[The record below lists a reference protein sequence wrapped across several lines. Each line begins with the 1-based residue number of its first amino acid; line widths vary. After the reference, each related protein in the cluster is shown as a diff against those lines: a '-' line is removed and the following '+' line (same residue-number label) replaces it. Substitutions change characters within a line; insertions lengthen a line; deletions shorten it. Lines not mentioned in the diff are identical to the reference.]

1 MHIGSLELQ
10 GSAVLAPLAGVAD
23 RAMREL
29 CLSYGAAM
37 VTTEMVSAKGF
48 TMGDRKSRE
57 LLKLSDLEHPGA
69 IQLFGY
75 DPTILAEAA
84 KRVEAEFPCEAIDLN
99 MGCPA
104 PKITGNNAG
113 SSLLRDPD
121 LAVSIA
127 KAVVEAV
134 SRPVTVKMRTGW
146 DPDHLVCVDLAKR
159 LEDAGV
165 AALTVHGRTKDQMY
179 APPVDRSSIKAVVD
193 AVSIPVIANGDVR
206 DGPSA
211 KSMLEETG
219 AAAVMVGRG
228 ATGHP
233 WVFEQINAYLKD
245 GTVLPEPTIEEK
257 MQILLDH
264 SAKICEYKG
273 DYIGMRESRKHAAWY
288 IKGMRGAAKF
298 RDSIGKL
305 STKEELIAL
314 TEAAVKDLSIS
325 DALVKTLASFAD
337 LQEGDLNPALI
348 NHTREITV
356 KQEHQPLTVMDTGE
370 GSILMAWFKE
380 DGGSM
385 NIEFLEDG
393 SAEMYVDDEQ
403 NDELES
409 FFPATLEN
417 LTLFLDAFYSNKN
430 FLEM

>member
-1 MHIGSLELQ
+1 MKIGDLELQ
-10 GSAVLAPLAGVAD
+10 GSAVLAPLAGVSD

-48 TMGDRKSRE
+48 TMGDRKSKE
-57 LLKLSDLEHPGA
+57 LLLLSDLEHPGA

-84 KRVEAEFPCEAIDLN
+84 KRVEAEFPCEAIDIN

-113 SSLLRDPD
+113 SSLLRDLD
-121 LAVSIA
+121 RATAIAEAVVKAVS
-127 KAVVEAV
+127 K
-134 SRPVTVKMRTGW
+134 PVTVKMRTGW
-146 DPDHLVCVDLAKR
+146 DPDNLVCVDLAKR
-159 LEDAGV
+159 LEDVGV

-193 AVSIPVIANGDVR
+193 AVSIPVIANGDVK

-211 KSMLEETG
+211 KSMMEETG
-219 AAAVMVGRG
+219 ADAVMVGRG
-228 ATGHP
+228 ATGRP

-245 GTVLPEPTIEEK
+245 GTILPEPPIEEK
-257 MQILLDH
+257 MQLLLNH
-264 SAKICEYKG
+264 SEKICEYKG
-273 DYIGMRESRKHAAWY
+273 NYIGMRETRKHAAWY

-314 TEAAVKDLSIS
+314 TEAV
-325 DALVKTLASFAD
+325 
-337 LQEGDLNPALI
+337 
-348 NHTREITV
+348 
-356 KQEHQPLTVMDTGE
+356 
-370 GSILMAWFKE
+370 
-380 DGGSM
+380 
-385 NIEFLEDG
+385 IEAAN
-393 SAEMYVDDEQ
+393 AER
-403 NDELES
+403 
-409 FFPATLEN
+409 A
-417 LTLFLDAFYSNKN
+417 
-430 FLEM
+430 

>member
-1 MHIGSLELQ
+1 MRIGSLELQ

-23 RAMREL
+23 RAMRER

-57 LLKLSDLEHPGA
+57 LLQLSDLEHPGA

-75 DPTILAEAA
+75 DPAILAEAA

-104 PKITGNNAG
+104 PKITGNKAG

-134 SRPVTVKMRTGW
+134 QKPVTVKMRTGW
-146 DPDHLVCVDLAKR
+146 DPESLVCVELAKQ
-159 LEDAGV
+159 LEDVGV

-211 KSMLEETG
+211 KSMRH
-219 AAAVMVGRG
+219 GRQRRHR
-228 ATGHP
+228 T
-233 WVFEQINAYLKD
+233 
-245 GTVLPEPTIEEK
+245 
-257 MQILLDH
+257 
-264 SAKICEYKG
+264 
-273 DYIGMRESRKHAAWY
+273 
-288 IKGMRGAAKF
+288 
-298 RDSIGKL
+298 
-305 STKEELIAL
+305 
-314 TEAAVKDLSIS
+314 
-325 DALVKTLASFAD
+325 
-337 LQEGDLNPALI
+337 
-348 NHTREITV
+348 
-356 KQEHQPLTVMDTGE
+356 PLG
-370 GSILMAWFKE
+370 L
-380 DGGSM
+380 
-385 NIEFLEDG
+385 
-393 SAEMYVDDEQ
+393 
-403 NDELES
+403 
-409 FFPATLEN
+409 
-417 LTLFLDAFYSNKN
+417 
-430 FLEM
+430 

>member
-1 MHIGSLELQ
+1 MRIGSVELE

-57 LLKLSDLEHPGA
+57 LLQLSELEHPGA

-75 DPTILAEAA
+75 DPAILAEAA
-84 KRVEAEFPCEAIDLN
+84 QAAAEAFDFEVLDLN

-104 PKITGNNAG
+104 PKIVGNKSGA
-113 SSLLRDPD
+113 SLLRDPD

-127 KAVVEAV
+127 AAVVKAVDK
-134 SRPVTVKMRTGW
+134 PVTVKMRTGW

-165 AALTVHGRTKDQMY
+165 SALTVHGRTKDQMY
-179 APPVDRSSIKAVVD
+179 APPVDRASIKAVVD
-193 AVSIPVIANGDVR
+193 AVSLPVIANGDVR

-211 KSMLEETG
+211 QSLLEETG

-228 ATGHP
+228 ATGRP

-245 GTVLPEPTIEEK
+245 GTVLPEPPIEEQ
-257 MQILLDH
+257 MRVLLAH

-273 DYIGMRESRKHAAWY
+273 DYIGMRETRKHAAWY
-288 IKGMRGAAKF
+288 IKGMRGAAQF
-298 RDSIGKL
+298 RNQIGKL
-305 STKEELIAL
+305 STREELIAL
-314 TEAAVKDLSIS
+314 TEQVIQAA
-325 DALVKTLASFAD
+325 
-337 LQEGDLNPALI
+337 
-348 NHTREITV
+348 
-356 KQEHQPLTVMDTGE
+356 
-370 GSILMAWFKE
+370 KE
-380 DGGSM
+380 
-385 NIEFLEDG
+385 N
-393 SAEMYVDDEQ
+393 A
-403 NDELES
+403 
-409 FFPATLEN
+409 
-417 LTLFLDAFYSNKN
+417 
-430 FLEM
+430 

>member
-48 TMGDRKSRE
+48 TMGDRKSKE
-57 LLKLSDLEHPGA
+57 LLRLSDLEHPGA

-75 DPTILAEAA
+75 DPAILAEAA

-127 KAVVEAV
+127 RAVVEAV
-134 SRPVTVKMRTGW
+134 DKPVTVKMRTGW
-146 DPDHLVCVDLAKR
+146 DPDHLVCVELAKR

-165 AALTVHGRTKDQMY
+165 AALTVHGRTKDQ
-179 APPVDRSSIKAVVD
+179 AVVD
-193 AVSIPVIANGDVR
+193 SVSIPVIANGDVR

-233 WVFEQINAYLKD
+233 WVFEQINAFLKD
-245 GTVLPEPTIEEK
+245 GTVLPEPPIEEK

-273 DYIGMRESRKHAAWY
+273 DYIGMRETRKHAAWY

-305 STKEELIAL
+305 STKEELVAL
-314 TEAAVKDLSIS
+314 TEAV
-325 DALVKTLASFAD
+325 
-337 LQEGDLNPALI
+337 
-348 NHTREITV
+348 
-356 KQEHQPLTVMDTGE
+356 
-370 GSILMAWFKE
+370 
-380 DGGSM
+380 
-385 NIEFLEDG
+385 IEAAR
-393 SAEMYVDDEQ
+393 AEQ
-403 NDELES
+403 Q
-409 FFPATLEN
+409 
-417 LTLFLDAFYSNKN
+417 
-430 FLEM
+430 

>member
-48 TMGDRKSRE
+48 TMGDRKSKE
-57 LLKLSDLEHPGA
+57 LLRLSDLEHPGA

-75 DPTILAEAA
+75 DPAILAEAA

-127 KAVVEAV
+127 RAVVEAV
-134 SRPVTVKMRTGW
+134 DKPVTVKMRTGW
-146 DPDHLVCVDLAKR
+146 DPDHLVCVELAKR

-193 AVSIPVIANGDVR
+193 SVSIPVIANGDVR

-233 WVFEQINAYLKD
+233 WVFEQINAFLKD
-245 GTVLPEPTIEEK
+245 GTVLPEPPIEEK

-273 DYIGMRESRKHAAWY
+273 DYIGMRETRKHAAWY

-305 STKEELIAL
+305 STKEELVAL
-314 TEAAVKDLSIS
+314 TEAV
-325 DALVKTLASFAD
+325 
-337 LQEGDLNPALI
+337 
-348 NHTREITV
+348 
-356 KQEHQPLTVMDTGE
+356 
-370 GSILMAWFKE
+370 
-380 DGGSM
+380 
-385 NIEFLEDG
+385 IEAAR
-393 SAEMYVDDEQ
+393 AEQ
-403 NDELES
+403 Q
-409 FFPATLEN
+409 
-417 LTLFLDAFYSNKN
+417 
-430 FLEM
+430 